1 MRNFREIECAK
12 LKKGLLFRGESLYK
26 LPAKYQ
32 KLLIDEYHI
41 KVIVDLRTRQERE
54 SEPDYDLPSIKN
66 IHIPLINMEEMG
78 ASSTEEGK
86 ETAAKNQQLPDMFK
100 YYRLFVKEIRKEA
113 WTKIFNVLLE
123 EDGAIMFHCTQGKD
137 RTGIVSA
144 MILTLL
150 GADKEAI
157 YRDYLLTNSYL
168 HIALKYKV
176 YSLKFKGE
184 VRKKFLALFKAE
196 KELLDTAFMEIDK
209 LYGSIDNFYKEICS
223 LDDIK
228 IAKLKDKYEAQ

>member
-1 MRNFREIECAK
+1 MRNFREIEYVG

-32 KLLIDEYHI
+32 KLLIDEFHI

-54 SEPDYDLPSIKN
+54 SEPDYGLPGVKN

-86 ETAAKNQQLPDMFK
+86 ENAAANQQLPDMFK
-100 YYRLFVKEIRKEA
+100 YYRLFVKEIRIEA

-137 RTGIVSA
+137 RTGITA
-144 MILTLL
+144 ALILTLL
-150 GADKEAI
+150 GAGKEEI
-157 YRDYLLTNSYL
+157 YQDYLLTNSYL

-209 LYGSIDNFYKEICS
+209 LYGSINNFYKEICL
-223 LDDIK
+223 LDDNK
-228 IAKLKDKYEAQ
+228 IATLKEKYEAH

>member
-54 SEPDYDLPSIKN
+54 SEPDYGLPGVKN

-86 ETAAKNQQLPDMFK
+86 ENAAATQQLPDMFK

-137 RTGIVSA
+137 RTGITA
-144 MILTLL
+144 ALILTLL
-150 GADKEAI
+150 GAGKEEI
-157 YRDYLLTNSYL
+157 YQDYLLTNSYL
-168 HIALKYKV
+168 HIAFKYKV
-176 YSLKFKGE
+176 YSLKFKSE
-184 VRKKFLALFKAE
+184 MRKKFMALFTADKT
-196 KELLDTAFMEIDK
+196 LLDTSFMEINN
-209 LYGSIDNFYKEICS
+209 LYGSIDNFYKEVCS
-223 LDDIK
+223 LDESK
-228 IAKLKDKYEAQ
+228 IQRLKEKYGVR